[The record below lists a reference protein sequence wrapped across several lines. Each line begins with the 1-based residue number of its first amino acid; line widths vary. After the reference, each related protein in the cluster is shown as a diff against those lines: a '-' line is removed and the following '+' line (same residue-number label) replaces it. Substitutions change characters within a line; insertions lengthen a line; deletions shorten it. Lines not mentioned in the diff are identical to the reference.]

1 MTPKEYCPECIL
13 ELKKQSKKLGCYSSY
28 LICTKCGFKI
38 RSKSELSKVKEL
50 EEFYK
55 EKDRINNKFEE
66 NE

>member
-28 LICTKCGFKI
+28 LVCPSCGF
-38 RSKSELSKVKEL
+38 RTRAKSEFVKNKEL

-55 EKDRINNKFEE
+55 EKNRINNKLQEDE
-66 NE
+66 